1 MSSADLITELRAT
14 RPVAGDALRERV
26 REIAASTP
34 PPRRAFATRFA
45 PRRVALVALPAA
57 AAVALTTAGA
67 LGLARSDG
75 SAREAGT
82 APPATTAADAL
93 RSTKESAPGPTF
105 GAAGSA
111 ATATPGTALP
121 PSATRPQ
128 RYAAELTIEVADADA
143 LSAAAQRALRITDS
157 LGGYVVTSSLDAQGE
172 DGSSSLVVRVPTARV
187 QDAIVRMSELGKIVG
202 QRVSI
207 EDLGGQQDV
216 LARQET
222 ALVGEIARLERQ
234 LSRSGLVPEER
245 AALRS
250 RLAQARAELVQVR
263 AAQAQSREEARY
275 ATVSLLLRTEED
287 PGVAAPASRFDRTLD
302 EIGRILAWEAAALL
316 YALVVA
322 GPFVLVGAGV
332 WWLSRQRR
340 RRDDERLLAAS

>member
-1 MSSADLITELRAT
+1 MSSADLITELQAA

-26 REIAASTP
+26 RQIALSTP
-34 PPRRAFATRFA
+34 PPRRAFATRLA

-57 AAVALTTAGA
+57 AAVALATAGA

-75 SAREAGT
+75 AREAGT
-82 APPATTAADAL
+82 APPAAATASDAL
-93 RSTKESAPGPTF
+93 RSTKESA
-105 GAAGSA
+105 AAPGSA
-111 ATATPGTALP
+111 ATMAPVQGSALP

-128 RYAAELTIEVADADA
+128 RYSAELTIEVADADA

-172 DGSSSLVVRVPTARV
+172 DGTSSLVVRVPTARV

-207 EDLGGQQDV
+207 EDLGGQQDA

-234 LSRSGLVPEER
+234 LSRSGLAPEER

-250 RLAQARAELVQVR
+250 QLAQARAELSQVR

-275 ATVSLLLRTEED
+275 ATVSLQLRTEAD
-287 PGVAAPASRFDRTLD
+287 AGVAVPGSRLDRTLD
-302 EIGRILAWEAAALL
+302 EVGRILAWEAAALL

-322 GPFVLVGAGV
+322 GPFLLVGAGV

>member
-1 MSSADLITELRAT
+1 MSSVDLITELRAA

-26 REIAASTP
+26 GEIAASTP

-45 PRRVALVALPAA
+45 PRRVALVALPAL
-57 AAVALTTAGA
+57 AAVALATAGA

-75 SAREAGT
+75 AAREAGT
-82 APPATTAADAL
+82 APPATTAAADAL
-93 RSTKESAPGPTF
+93 RSTKESAPAPTF
-105 GAAGSA
+105 GATGGAPAQGS
-111 ATATPGTALP
+111 ALP

-128 RYAAELTIEVADADA
+128 RYSAELTIEVADADA

-172 DGSSSLVVRVPTARV
+172 DGTSSLVVRVPTARV
-187 QDAIVRMSELGKIVG
+187 QDAIVRMSELGKIVA

-207 EDLGGQQDV
+207 EDLGDQQDA

-234 LSRSGLVPEER
+234 LSRSGLAPEER

-250 RLAQARAELVQVR
+250 RLAQARAELAQVR

-287 PGVAAPASRFDRTLD
+287 PGAAVPASRLDRTLD
-302 EIGRILAWEAAALL
+302 EIGRILAWEAAAVL
-316 YALVVA
+316 YALVVT
-322 GPFVLVGAGV
+322 GPFLLVGAAV

>member
-1 MSSADLITELRAT
+1 MSSADLITELRAA
-14 RPVAGDALRERV
+14 RPVAGNSLRERV
-26 REIAASTP
+26 HEIAASAP
-34 PPRRAFATRFA
+34 PPRRTFATRLA

-57 AAVALTTAGA
+57 AAVALATAGA
-67 LGLARSDG
+67 LGLARSDEG
-75 SAREAGT
+75 AREAGT
-82 APPATTAADAL
+82 PPPATATDAL
-93 RSTKESAPGPTF
+93 RSTKESA
-105 GAAGSA
+105 AATGGSA
-111 ATATPGTALP
+111 ATLAPVQGSALP

-128 RYAAELTIEVADADA
+128 RYSAELTIEVADADA

-172 DGSSSLVVRVPTARV
+172 DGTSSLVVRVPTARV

-207 EDLGGQQDV
+207 EDLGGQQDA

-222 ALVGEIARLERQ
+222 ALVGEIARLQRQ
-234 LSRSGLVPEER
+234 LSRGGLAPEER

-250 RLAQARAELVQVR
+250 RLAQARAELSQVR

-275 ATVSLLLRTEED
+275 ATVSLQLRTEAD
-287 PGVAAPASRFDRTLD
+287 AGVVAPGSRLDRTLD
-302 EIGRILAWEAAALL
+302 EIGRILAWEAAAVL
-316 YALVVA
+316 YVLVVA
-322 GPFVLVGAGV
+322 GPFLLVGAGV

-340 RRDDERLLAAS
+340 RRHDERLLAAS